1 MRAGIVYIKVPI
13 EDIFYEKIDDD
24 VTFLK
29 ESIKM
34 YGLLQPVGIKAKKDG
49 YKLLFGKKRVKA
61 CMELGHKYIHSVLV
75 SVREDEEKYLNF
87 IENIH
92 RSQDDFLYSALNTFK
107 GADLKEHLCL
117 SPENMNYMEALY
129 PLDEFAREKFTK
141 KTIPFILDA
150 KGDSKYFLR
159 MCAVIDNVP
168 LTAKEKIR
176 LSYLTD
182 KRIFLNEI
190 EKIVDLMR
198 LYGHNDTFIEDND
211 KIIIKKSAS

>member
-13 EDIFYEKIDDD
+13 EAIFYEKTDDD

-49 YKLLFGKKRVKA
+49 YKLLFGKKRIKA
-61 CMELGHKYIHSVLV
+61 CKELGHKYIHSVLI

-87 IENIH
+87 IENVH
-92 RSQDDFLYSALNTFK
+92 RSNDDFLYSALNTFK
-107 GADLKEHLCL
+107 GTDLKEHLCL
-117 SPENMNYMEALY
+117 SPENMNYIEALY
-129 PLDEFAREKFTK
+129 PLDEFARKKFSK
-141 KTIPFILDA
+141 KTIPFIPDA

-159 MCAVIDNVP
+159 MCTVIDNVP

-190 EKIVDLMR
+190 EKIIDLMR

-211 KIIIKKSAS
+211 KIIIKKNAS

>member
-1 MRAGIVYIKVPI
+1 MNAGIVYIKVPI
-13 EDIFYEKIDDD
+13 ESIFYETVDDD

-34 YGLLQPVGIKAKKDG
+34 YGLLQPVGIKAQTNG
-49 YKLLFGKKRVKA
+49 YTLLFGKKRIKA
-61 CMELGHKYIHSVLV
+61 CKELGQRYIHSVLI
-75 SVREDEEKYLNF
+75 SVREDEEKYINY

-92 RSQDDFLYSALNTFK
+92 RGNDDYLQNALNRFE
-107 GADLKEHLCL
+107 GIDLKENLCL
-117 SPENMNYMEALY
+117 SPKSMNYIEALSS
-129 PLDEFAREKFTK
+129 LDEFCQKKFND
-141 KTIPFILDA
+141 KTRPFILDA

-159 MCAVIDNVP
+159 MCAVIDNIP
-168 LTAKEKIR
+168 ITAKEKIR

-198 LYGHNDTFIEDND
+198 LYGHNDTFFEDSD
-211 KIIIKKSAS
+211 KIIIKKNAV

>member
-13 EDIFYEKIDDD
+13 DSITYEKVDDD

-34 YGLLQPVGIKAKKDG
+34 YGLLQPIGVKAQKDN

-61 CMELGHKYIHSVLV
+61 CRELGHKYIHSVLI
-75 SVREDEEKYLNF
+75 SVREDEEKYINF

-92 RSQDDFLYSALNTFK
+92 RSNDDYLYLALNQFT
-107 GADLKEHLCL
+107 GADLKENLCL
-117 SPENMNYMEALY
+117 SPQNMSYIESVY
-129 PLDEFAREKFTK
+129 PLDEFCREKFTY
-141 KTIPFILDA
+141 KTRPFIIDA

-159 MCAVIDNVP
+159 MCAVIDNIP

-198 LYGHNDTFIEDND
+198 LYGHSDTFFEDSD
-211 KIIIKKSAS
+211 KIIIKKNAV